1 MHRLTH
7 TLLPLAAAFC
17 MVSATVLANSSPLL
31 LSGEVR
37 ARNSQQFIAP
47 MTDNWRVELQW
58 LMPEGQVANPGDIV
72 AVFDGAALQVQI
84 NSENVAL
91 ITAEEKLQQETS
103 KHAQTVL
110 EAEYA
115 LEREQLLLEKAQIDA
130 GIPRQYLSQFEH
142 ESYQVKVIEAKAS
155 VEKAAETLAQAKLAR
170 DVALRKQRIQI
181 ERSKDRVSLLEQR
194 LAAMSLEAE
203 RKGPVI
209 YGKHPWNGERVFVGM
224 TAQPSWVIA
233 EIPSLQDLYIESWL
247 HEVDADRVQPEMR
260 GQLVFDAYQR
270 HPLKVSLSHIATQ
283 PQKLH
288 DWGPGLF
295 YQMEFT
301 LDQPAPF
308 QLLPGMGAR
317 IELESQE

>member
-1 MHRLTH
+1 MHSLTRSLIPILL
-7 TLLPLAAAFC
+7 TALPLPSIAATDRA
-17 MVSATVLANSSPLL
+17 PLL

-47 MTDNWRVELQW
+47 MSDNWRVELQW

-72 AVFDGAALQVQI
+72 AVFDGAALQGQI
-84 NSENVAL
+84 NSEAVSL
-91 ITAEEKLQQETS
+91 LTAEEKLQQETS

-130 GIPRQYLSQFEH
+130 AIPRKYLSQFEY
-142 ESYQVKVIEAKAS
+142 ESYQVKVTE
-155 VEKAAETLAQAKLAR
+155 AETSVHKAEEALAQAELAR
-170 DVALRKQRIQI
+170 AVALKKQQIQI
-181 ERSKDRVSLLEQR
+181 ERSRDRLNLLEQQ
-194 LAAMSLEAE
+194 LAAMSLQAE

-209 YGKHPWNGERVFVGM
+209 YGKHPWNGERVFIGM

-233 EIPSLQDLYIESWL
+233 EIPSLQNLYIESWL
-247 HEVDADRVQPEMR
+247 HEVDADRVAVDMR
-260 GQLVFDAYQR
+260 GELVFDAFQQ
-270 HPLKVSLSHIATQ
+270 HALAVTLSRIATQ
-283 PQKLH
+283 PQKLR

-317 IELESQE
+317 IELEPSE